1 MTRLRPPTLRPAA
14 NGLRRL
20 LRYRMVLAVLVPV
33 LGLIAFSAYVVHE
46 KLQSYRD
53 SADLLQAAQF
63 ARTAHALA
71 RELENERSLAALYIG
86 TDRLAWRSEL
96 EDQRQ
101 QTDERVAT
109 FRALMSQAKIRAL
122 VGRPNLDLGLGTVDA
137 LRAGT
142 DGDDDLR
149 KMLDGYGSVISTLI
163 NTSSKLSR
171 ADLSNLIAAYMDLGN
186 IKDRIARMRSI
197 GASWLLRG
205 GADRELVALFAE
217 AHAEKKAFLQS
228 FRGHASTEQ
237 LQLFDDIVRGP
248 ILDEVARL
256 DALALSGRLTKADT
270 RTWDRT
276 HTALVDLIVRA
287 EEKLASEMERHIQA
301 NLRSAQITFYLVV
314 LGVVALVA
322 FSLEALRR
330 SERRAVIWEEEAR
343 KLFRAVEQSPV
354 SVMITD
360 PAGLIEYINPAFTRM
375 SGYGRDE
382 VLGRNPRILRSKQ
395 TTNATYAE
403 MWRTIEGGAEWRGEI
418 VNRRKDGTDYWEKMT
433 IAPVKG
439 GDGEVDNYIALKE
452 DITEVRDLRQAL
464 EREHANIRRILDA
477 THDGIA
483 LVDGSARFE
492 YFNPAL
498 EAEFGPIAGRDAT
511 DYFQTP
517 LPSPSEYI
525 NRREWRSSGTGKTYE
540 VTASPVHKPDGQIS
554 VLLVLHD
561 ITLRKQAEDAMLEA
575 REAAELANRSKSE
588 FLATMSHELRTPL
601 NAIIGFSEIM
611 EHELLGPA
619 GQPQYVDY
627 SRDINESGRH
637 LLQLINDILDVARLE
652 VGRVTLRE
660 DYVGV
665 HAIIGA
671 CLSMV
676 RERAG
681 TGGVA
686 VIDRVSPD
694 LPELYADERRLKQ
707 ILVNVIGNA
716 IKFTQSGGRVILDAF
731 VDADGLAIT
740 VADTGIGIASD
751 DIAKVMAPFGQA
763 DSSLAR
769 RYEGSGLGL
778 PLSRKLMDMHDGK
791 LLLASRLG
799 TGTTVTLRFPKER
812 VRAAQPVA

>member
-1 MTRLRPPTLRPAA
+1 
-14 NGLRRL
+14 
-20 LRYRMVLAVLVPV
+20 MVLAVLVPV

-301 NLRSAQITFYLVV
+301 NHLLSGGAGRGGAGGV
-314 LGVVALVA
+314 LAGGPAPQRTPRGDLGGRGPQAVP
-322 FSLEALRR
+322 R
-330 SERRAVIWEEEAR
+330 RRAEPGLGDDHR
-343 KLFRAVEQSPV
+343 PRRADRIYQPRLHPHERIRTRRGAGPQS
-354 SVMITD
+354 
-360 PAGLIEYINPAFTRM
+360 A
-375 SGYGRDE
+375 
-382 VLGRNPRILRSKQ
+382 
-395 TTNATYAE
+395 
-403 MWRTIEGGAEWRGEI
+403 
-418 VNRRKDGTDYWEKMT
+418 
-433 IAPVKG
+433 
-439 GDGEVDNYIALKE
+439 
-452 DITEVRDLRQAL
+452 
-464 EREHANIRRILDA
+464 H
-477 THDGIA
+477 
-483 LVDGSARFE
+483 
-492 YFNPAL
+492 PAL
-498 EAEFGPIAGRDAT
+498 ET
-511 DYFQTP
+511 DHQ
-517 LPSPSEYI
+517 
-525 NRREWRSSGTGKTYE
+525 
-540 VTASPVHKPDGQIS
+540 
-554 VLLVLHD
+554 
-561 ITLRKQAEDAMLEA
+561 
-575 REAAELANRSKSE
+575 
-588 FLATMSHELRTPL
+588 
-601 NAIIGFSEIM
+601 
-611 EHELLGPA
+611 
-619 GQPQYVDY
+619 
-627 SRDINESGRH
+627 RH
-637 LLQLINDILDVARLE
+637 L
-652 VGRVTLRE
+652 
-660 DYVGV
+660 
-665 HAIIGA
+665 
-671 CLSMV
+671 
-676 RERAG
+676 
-681 TGGVA
+681 
-686 VIDRVSPD
+686 
-694 LPELYADERRLKQ
+694 RR
-707 ILVNVIGNA
+707 N
-716 IKFTQSGGRVILDAF
+716 
-731 VDADGLAIT
+731 
-740 VADTGIGIASD
+740 VADHRRRCR
-751 DIAKVMAPFGQA
+751 MAW
-763 DSSLAR
+763 
-769 RYEGSGLGL
+769 
-778 PLSRKLMDMHDGK
+778 
-791 LLLASRLG
+791 
-799 TGTTVTLRFPKER
+799 
-812 VRAAQPVA
+812 